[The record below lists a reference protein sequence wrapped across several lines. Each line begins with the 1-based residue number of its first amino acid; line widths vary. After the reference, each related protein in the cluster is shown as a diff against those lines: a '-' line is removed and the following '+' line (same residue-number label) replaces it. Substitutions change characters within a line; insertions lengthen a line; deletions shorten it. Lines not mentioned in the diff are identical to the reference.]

1 MAGLSKPLM
10 SEIPLLRLALQGFTP
25 AEVAI
30 LREMVGTCAVGWT
43 VTDAHPIHAVL
54 LARGSRDGDPEHS
67 AVLRVNLGSRPTTR
81 EGERRLAP
89 LTLRKPI
96 REATL
101 RVALQAA
108 RTRREVH
115 GEIERA

>member
-1 MAGLSKPLM
+1 M

-25 AEVAI
+25 AEAAI
-30 LREMVGTCAVGWT
+30 LRDMVAACDQAWI
-43 VTDAHPIHAVL
+43 VTDAQPIHAVL

-67 AVLRVNLGSRPTTR
+67 AVLRVNLGSRPLTR

-89 LTLRKPI
+89 LMLRKPI

-108 RTRREVH
+108 RTRRDVH
-115 GEIERA
+115 GESERV